1 MRRLVALVIVGLFAL
16 PAAAHAI
23 TLSTLKASW
32 NKRERRMGSHAGA
45 YAVDLGSGRV
55 VYSRNANLRL
65 APASNEK
72 LLTTASALIRLG
84 PDTTLDTIVRRRS
97 AK

>member
-32 NKRERRMGSHAGA
+32 NKRERRMGSH
-45 YAVDLGSGRV
+45 
-55 VYSRNANLRL
+55 
-65 APASNEK
+65 
-72 LLTTASALIRLG
+72 
-84 PDTTLDTIVRRRS
+84 
-97 AK
+97 